1 MNAEINQFELQPYPA
16 KFSNL
21 IGS

>member
-1 MNAEINQFELQPYPA
+1 MRPA

-21 IGS
+21 LISNFN